1 MKLKSI
7 LVVLVFGQILSTFNV
22 NAASS
27 NRFQVCVKGDPTIG
41 ETLFRYLINNVFEE
55 IIVPPKQYNEETC
68 GKTFSLSFNSSPE
81 YITAKFALWSPSD
94 ASWIAEDE
102 DIKYTIDTSKS
113 YHSIWKTSPE
123 GCNDKYQ
130 VFPENNGETFGSCI
144 KMDDM
149 SKFGFNNDSL
159 VKLYYNPKK
168 NTSLNKVIEVCS
180 SSDNG
185 SCIPFGVANSALF
198 KITDYYPSSTYE
210 DKFITVEN
218 SQSLEFSIGGEVG
231 GAFDPSGSS
240 LTAGLN
246 VGFTN
251 SAGTAVSEDLQTFY
265 VVNTGLRNDI
275 GTNTEYRMSKNA
287 VVYALD
293 NANVDK
299 DGFILNGDEVLGS
312 KLWRAL
318 DISSTT
324 SWEDNVRSSNC
335 YSKTLTFIN
344 QVELS
349 RKESMLLFNEDVY
362 QRNYLLPVSVDIDTQ
377 CLTDSVTGKRYR
389 VLNKGML

>member
-1 MKLKSI
+1 M
-7 LVVLVFGQILSTFNV
+7 VF
-22 NAASS
+22 
-27 NRFQVCVKGDPTIG
+27 
-41 ETLFRYLINNVFEE
+41 FEE
-55 IIVPPKQYNEETC
+55 LKVPLKQYNEETC
-68 GKTFSLSFNSSPE
+68 GKVFSLSFNSSPE
-81 YITAKFALWSPSD
+81 YITAKFALWSPND
-94 ASWIAEDE
+94 VNWIAEDE
-102 DIKYTIDTSKS
+102 GVKYTIDTSKS
-113 YHSIWKTSPE
+113 YHSIWKVSPE

-130 VFPENNGETFGSCI
+130 VFPESNGETFGSCI

-149 SKFGFNNDSL
+149 SKFGFNNNSL
-159 VKLYYNPKK
+159 IKLYYNPKK
-168 NTSLNKVIEVCS
+168 KTSLNKAVEVCS

-185 SCIPFGVANSALF
+185 SCIPFGVNNSALF
-198 KITDYYPSSTYE
+198 KMKDYYPSSTYE

-231 GAFDPSGSS
+231 GAFDPSGPS

-287 VVYALD
+287 VVHSLE
-293 NANVDK
+293 NANIDK
-299 DGFILNGDEVLGS
+299 NGFILNGDEVLGS

-344 QVELS
+344 RVELS
-349 RKESMLLFNEDVY
+349 RKDSMLLFNEDVY
-362 QRNYLLPVSVDIDTQ
+362 QRNYLLPVSVDIETE

-389 VLNKGML
+389 ILNKGML